1 MVTAGTDAAA
11 PGSDAARLAHA
22 AAYAVEAHAG
32 QTRKGTS
39 IPYASHVLAVGALVL
54 EHGGTT
60 DQAVAGLLHDV
71 VEDCGGALRRADV
84 ARVFGPEVTALVDA
98 LTDGVE
104 GDARDATDW
113 RRRKEAYHTHL
124 DGLVAAGSPAVL
136 VSACDKLHNLRSIVD
151 DLTDP
156 DVGTSVFARFNAG
169 SPGETVWNQR
179 ELVDRYGAA
188 VAARLIPARLH
199 AALGTAL
206 AVVTAAAQVAAAQ
219 ARR

>member
-1 MVTAGTDAAA
+1 MTTGTDAAP

-39 IPYASHVLAVGALVL
+39 MPYASHVLAVGALVL

-71 VEDCGGALRRADV
+71 VEDCGGAERRADV

-104 GDARDATDW
+104 GDARDANDW
-113 RRRKEAYHTHL
+113 RRRKEAYHAHL
-124 DGLVAAGSPAVL
+124 DGLDASRSAAVL

-156 DVGTSVFARFNAG
+156 DVGTAVFARFNAG
-169 SPGETVWNQR
+169 SPAETVWNQR
-179 ELVDRYGAA
+179 ELVDRYRAA
-188 VAARLIPARLH
+188 VEAGLVPARLH
-199 AALGTAL
+199 DALETAL
-206 AVVTAAAQVAAAQ
+206 AVAEAAVAVVPVSGA
-219 ARR
+219 